1 MSCWVVPS
9 LAAEYWGISVDQVM
23 QRLSAGEL
31 QTREEHG
38 FTMIDVAP
46 GGPRQGPPR
55 PHQYPAAPPR
65 PMHESQ
71 LPKIAEQ
78 IEEPESAER
87 DTFGDFRIARAQTA
101 LSRKAPRLMN

>member
-23 QRLSAGEL
+23 QKLDCGEL
-31 QTREEHG
+31 TAREEHG
-38 FTMIDVAP
+38 FTLIDVAP
-46 GGPRQGPPR
+46 SGPRQNTPKPMT
-55 PHQYPAAPPR
+55 YPTAPPR

-71 LPKIAEQ
+71 LPKVMEQ
-78 IEEPESAER
+78 LDEIER
-87 DTFGDFRIARAQTA
+87 DTFGDFRVARAQTA